1 MKLRPADLTGPVG
14 MGLFL
19 VAVQIIAIVLVA
31 PLNSSGLKAF
41 SDPQN
46 LLNPIIYIV
55 IIILFTAIMLLIIKY
70 NMRWVIQLFMGFAVL
85 SAMVYALLGV
95 SLLIFPDVPDWIRLA
110 AALIL
115 SLLSTI
121 LMIVYPE
128 WYLVDIVGILTAA
141 GASALF
147 GISLSIL
154 PTILL
159 LVLLAVY
166 DFIAV
171 YKTKHMIQLAEGVM
185 DLKLPILFVLPRKL
199 SYSYARSKI
208 QKLEPGQEREAY
220 FMGLGDAVM
229 PTVLTVSAQAFLAA
243 PVIAGFI
250 NVPALCTSIGTL
262 VSYVLLMYFVLK
274 GKPQAGLPFL
284 CTGAIVGFLIG
295 CAAVGINPFF

>member
-1 MKLRPADLTGPVG
+1 

-19 VAVQIIAIVLVA
+19 VAVQIIAMVLVA
-31 PLNSSGLKAF
+31 PLNSSGLRAF
-41 SDPQN
+41 EDPQN
-46 LLNPIIYIV
+46 ILNPIFYIV
-55 IIILFTAIMLLIIKY
+55 IIILFTAVMLLIIKY
-70 NMRWVIQLFMGFAVL
+70 NMRWVIQLFVGFAVL
-85 SAMVYALLGV
+85 STMVYALLGV
-95 SLLIFPDVPDWIRLA
+95 SLLLFPGAPDWIRLA
-110 AALIL
+110 ASLIL
-115 SLLSTI
+115 SLAFTA

-128 WYLVDIVGILTAA
+128 WYIVDVVGILTAA

-199 SYSYARSKI
+199 SYSYAHSKM
-208 QKLEPGQEREAY
+208 QKLEPGREREAY

-229 PTVLTVSAQAFLAA
+229 PTVLVVSAQAFLVA
-243 PVIAGFI
+243 PVIGGFI
-250 NVPALCTSIGTL
+250 NVPALGTAIGTL
-262 VSYVLLMYFVLK
+262 ISYVLLMYFVVK

-284 CTGAIVGFLIG
+284 CTGAIVGFLLG